1 MARPVSEK
9 YKIDFVIN
17 TMRDYIDN
25 TDLPI
30 FKEVCYQNN
39 WDTARIYQL
48 GNENEELLDTIKKL
62 SNKKE
67 VELEKGGLTGKYN
80 STMVVFSLKQ
90 LGWKDRQEVDIASNI
105 NSVDVKVDIVDEKE
119 MERVK
124 KIQENLFKN
133 ET

>member
-9 YKIDFVIN
+9 YKIDFVLKQMN
-17 TMRDYIDN
+17 DYID
-25 TDLPI
+25 TTELPI
-30 FKEVCYQNN
+30 FKEVCYLNN

-48 GNENEELLDTIKKL
+48 GNEHEELLDTIKKL

-67 VELEKGGLTGKYN
+67 AELEKGGLTGKYN
-80 STMVVFSLKQ
+80 PTMAVFSLKQ
-90 LGWKDRQEVDIASNI
+90 LGWKDRQELDVSTNI
-105 NSVDVKVDIVDEKE
+105 ESVNVSVDSLDEE
-119 MERVK
+119 QMNRVK